1 MSPEA
6 QRNLKAH
13 ESEETEDHAFLG
25 REFLTW
31 LLWRADVGEGT
42 FGDKGQEFAVS
53 FGARARLGGL
63 TGNVTDA
70 VFKGH
75 APAHGAEARAAIGAG
90 RTVREAE
97 LRMTRGE
104 REWRFTLLADTL
116 DLRSVK
122 LPALLTE
129 EEDDRFLE
137 RIALLEELDDL
148 VKAAFGA
155 FVRERVR
162 PAWQRSVMPALRD
175 WLVEGLAT
183 A

>member
-1 MSPEA
+1 MPEA
-6 QRNLKAH
+6 KRVD
-13 ESEETEDHAFLG
+13 ETEDHAYLG

-31 LLWRADVGEGT
+31 LLWRVDVGEAT
-42 FGDKGQEFAVS
+42 FGDGAKAFTVA
-53 FGARARLGGL
+53 FGARARVGGL

-97 LRMTRGE
+97 LRVTRGE
-104 REWRFTLLADTL
+104 REWRFTLLADSL

-137 RIALLEELDDL
+137 RISLLEELDDV
-148 VKAAFGA
+148 VKTAFGE

-162 PAWQRSVMPALRD
+162 PAWRRSIVPSLKD